1 MIKIKGFFYLRP
13 MNLEKLHQLFLAH
26 PNVSTDTRKIEKDCI
41 FFALKGPNFNG
52 NTFAKE
58 ALSKGAAYV
67 VIDEEDF
74 FIGEQTLLVN
84 NVLETLQ
91 QLGTYHRNY
100 CDAKV
105 ISLTGSNGKTTTKEL
120 IHTVLSKKY
129 NTIATQGNLN
139 NHIGVPLTLLSIT
152 KETEIAIIEMGANH
166 QKEIAFLSQLSQPD
180 YGYITNFGK
189 AHLEGF
195 GGVEGVIK
203 GKSELYEYLLAND
216 KHVFLNADD
225 PIQKEKL
232 GSYIKKIG
240 FSKEDKTYY
249 TISFLKAQ
257 PYVEIEFE
265 GIPVKTQLTGAYNFP
280 NCAAAILMGKYFNVE
295 INAIKEAI
303 ASYIP
308 DNNRSQIVKHKGY
321 HIILDAYNA
330 NPTSMQA
337 ALESFANIEQGSKS
351 VFLGDMFEL
360 GPEADIEH
368 QTIAD
373 LALSLGFDTVYL
385 VGEHFSKTETKFSK
399 FNSFESLKNSFD
411 FTSLQKGN
419 LLIKGSRGMAMER
432 ILDLL

>member
-1 MIKIKGFFYLRP
+1 

-120 IHTVLSKKY
+120 ILTVLSKKY

-249 TISFLKAQ
+249 TQ
-257 PYVEIEFE
+257 
-265 GIPVKTQLTGAYNFP
+265 
-280 NCAAAILMGKYFNVE
+280 
-295 INAIKEAI
+295 
-303 ASYIP
+303 
-308 DNNRSQIVKHKGY
+308 
-321 HIILDAYNA
+321 
-330 NPTSMQA
+330 PTS
-337 ALESFANIEQGSKS
+337 
-351 VFLGDMFEL
+351 
-360 GPEADIEH
+360 
-368 QTIAD
+368 D
-373 LALSLGFDTVYL
+373 LY
-385 VGEHFSKTETKFSK
+385 
-399 FNSFESLKNSFD
+399 
-411 FTSLQKGN
+411 
-419 LLIKGSRGMAMER
+419 I
-432 ILDLL
+432 